1 MEGKTIPVM
10 ISVISSARGENGVP
24 EETLQLIMKGEL
36 TPKPDGWLL
45 HYEETLEDDADHTRV
60 THDMRL
66 LLRPGHVTIL
76 RKGMYGMMMVLS
88 RGKRYEGVYHT
99 PYGDMPMAVY
109 PTRVHCVLG
118 PDHGEAEFEY
128 QLDIQGGFV
137 SVRRMTVA
145 YTALE
150 DVHAD

>member
-10 ISVISSARGENGVP
+10 ISVVSSSRDESGFP
-24 EETLQLIMKGEL
+24 EGALQLIMKGEL
-36 TPKPDGWLL
+36 SPKPDGWLL
-45 HYEETLEDDADHTRV
+45 HYEETLEDDSDHTRI

-76 RKGMYGMMMVLS
+76 RKGMYGMMMVLC
-88 RGKRYEGVYHT
+88 RGKRYEGTYHT

-109 PTRVHCVLG
+109 PTRVHCILG
-118 PDHGEAEFEY
+118 PEHGEVQLEY
-128 QLDIQGGFV
+128 QLDLQGSFA